1 MKVLAVLLLA
11 SYALAHG
18 GDDYHMFKNWAK
30 TKAMESC
37 WGEDNMKVYTVNMK
51 KAVAKCN
58 QVDAPE
64 LELPPY
70 RSVDRFVN
78 TMLSFARDM
87 DSNQFEQL
95 YKMMSVIN
103 EEHYDHKNYHNNRR
117 YGAGYPSRT
126 YMRESTNDDMPWYK
140 KNNYEQMDDK
150 SSMDKFK
157 MMMTFKKMM
166 SGMKN
171 DDSFMMEKMMPYD
184 MMKNKYNTK
193 YGMNKM
199 DMNKFEKMYAMIS
212 EMKSEKKRYDTPVAA
227 MRSSLEIPDFE
238 KMANFMMNF
247 RSKREATND
256 ALALNDRLKEKIQNV
271 LEEQQTRVGNMTCV
285 LKEMN
290 CLNAENEIDVRA
302 MKKDAEQYNMPSVW
316 FKQRYEE
323 IIDVCYEVATN
334 LPAKLNEQEIVKGE
348 FGTVNL
354 GQIKSFM
361 GCCKNAKQKLC
372 MNQDTKKKI
381 ETNFGP
387 IEEILESFKYQISE
401 DQLFT
406 QVNQLL
412 KGSEDE
418 YM

>member
-1 MKVLAVLLLA
+1 MKVFAVLLLA

-18 GDDYHMFKNWAK
+18 GDNYHEFKTWAK

-87 DSNQFEQL
+87 ESNQFEQL

-103 EEHYDHKNYHNNRR
+103 EEHYDRKSHHNRR
-117 YGAGYPSRT
+117 YQTRP
-126 YMRESTNDDMPWYK
+126 YMQNYKNDDMYNMYN
-140 KNNYEQMDDK
+140 KNNYDNMDDK
-150 SSMDKFK
+150 MDQFK

-166 SGMKN
+166 SGMRN
-171 DDSFMMEKMMPYD
+171 DDSFMSEKMMPYD
-184 MMKNKYNTK
+184 SMKSKYNNK
-193 YGMNKM
+193 WGMEDNKM
-199 DMNKFEKMYAMIS
+199 DMNKFQKMFEMIS
-212 EMKSEKKRYDTPVAA
+212 DMKSEKMKYEAPVAA
-227 MRSSLEIPDFE
+227 MRSSINFETPDFE
-238 KMANFMMNF
+238 KMANFMANF
-247 RSKREATND
+247 RSKRAAPADTD
-256 ALALNDRLKEKIQNV
+256 ALALNDRLKEKIQHV
-271 LEEQQTRVGNMTCV
+271 FEQQQSKVGNMTCV
-285 LKEMN
+285 LKELN
-290 CLNAENEIDVRA
+290 LLNAENEIDVRA
-302 MKKDAEQYNMPSVW
+302 MKKDAEQYNMPSAW
-316 FKQRYEE
+316 FKNRYEE
-323 IIDVCYEVATN
+323 IIDTCYEVATN
-334 LPAKLNEQEIVKGE
+334 LPEKLNKQEIIKGE
-348 FGTVNL
+348 FGTVNM

-372 MNQDTKKKI
+372 MNQDIKNKI

-387 IEEILESFKYQISE
+387 VAEILESFKYQITE

-412 KGSEDE
+412 QGSEDE

>member
-1 MKVLAVLLLA
+1 MKVFAVLLLA

-18 GDDYHMFKNWAK
+18 GDNYHMFKNWAK

-87 DSNQFEQL
+87 ESNQFEQL

-103 EEHYDHKNYHNNRR
+103 EEHYDRKNHHNRR
-117 YGAGYPSRT
+117 YQTRPYNQN
-126 YMRESTNDDMPWYK
+126 YNDDMYNMYN
-140 KNNYEQMDDK
+140 KNNYENMDSK
-150 SSMDKFK
+150 MDKFN

-166 SGMKN
+166 SGMRN

-184 MMKNKYNTK
+184 SMKSKYNNK
-193 YGMNKM
+193 WGMNDNKM
-199 DMNKFEKMYAMIS
+199 DMEKFQKMYEMVS
-212 EMKSEKKRYDTPVAA
+212 NMKSENMKYEAPVAA
-227 MRSSLEIPDFE
+227 MRSSIDIPDFE
-238 KMANFMMNF
+238 KMANFMANF
-247 RSKREATND
+247 RSKRAADTD
-256 ALALNDRLKEKIQNV
+256 ALALNDRLKEKIQHV
-271 LEEQQTRVGNMTCV
+271 FEEQQSKVGNMTCV
-285 LKEMN
+285 LRELN

-302 MKKDAEQYNMPSVW
+302 MKKDAEQYNMPSAW
-316 FKQRYEE
+316 FKNRYEE
-323 IIDVCYEVATN
+323 IVDTCYEVATN
-334 LPAKLNEQEIVKGE
+334 LPEKLNKQEIVKGD
-348 FGTVNL
+348 FGTVNM

-361 GCCKNAKQKLC
+361 GCCKDAKQKLC
-372 MNQDTKKKI
+372 MNQDIKNKI

-387 IEEILESFKYQISE
+387 VEEILESFKYQLTE

-412 KGSEDE
+412 QGSEDE

>member
-1 MKVLAVLLLA
+1 MKVFAVLLLA

-18 GDDYHMFKNWAK
+18 GDNQHMFKTWSK

-87 DSNQFEQL
+87 ESNQFEQL

-103 EEHYDHKNYHNNRR
+103 EEHYDRKNHHNRKYQTR
-117 YGAGYPSRT
+117 P
-126 YMRESTNDDMPWYK
+126 YMQNYNDDMYNMYN
-140 KNNYEQMDDK
+140 KNNYENMDSK
-150 SSMDKFK
+150 MDKFN

-166 SGMKN
+166 SGMRN

-184 MMKNKYNTK
+184 SMKSKYNNK
-193 YGMNKM
+193 WGMNDNKM
-199 DMNKFEKMYAMIS
+199 DMEKFQKMYEMVS
-212 EMKSEKKRYDTPVAA
+212 NMKSENMKYEAPVAA
-227 MRSSLEIPDFE
+227 MRSSIDIPDFE
-238 KMANFMMNF
+238 KMANFMANF
-247 RSKREATND
+247 RSKRAADTD
-256 ALALNDRLKEKIQNV
+256 ALALNDRLKEKIQHV
-271 LEEQQTRVGNMTCV
+271 FEEQQSKVGNMTCV
-285 LKEMN
+285 LRELN
-290 CLNAENEIDVRA
+290 VLNAENEIDVRA
-302 MKKDAEQYNMPSVW
+302 MKKDAEQYNMPSAW
-316 FKQRYEE
+316 FKNRYEE
-323 IIDVCYEVATN
+323 IVDTCYEVATN
-334 LPAKLNEQEIVKGE
+334 LPEKLNKQEIVKGE
-348 FGTVNL
+348 FGTVNM

-361 GCCKNAKQKLC
+361 GCCKDAKQKLC
-372 MNQDTKKKI
+372 MNQDIKNKI

-387 IEEILESFKYQISE
+387 VDEILESFKYQITE

-412 KGSEDE
+412 QGSEDE

>member
-64 LELPPY
+64 MELPPY

-227 MRSSLEIPDFE
+227 MRSSFEIPDFE

-247 RSKREATND
+247 VSII
-256 ALALNDRLKEKIQNV
+256 LFV
-271 LEEQQTRVGNMTCV
+271 L
-285 LKEMN
+285 LF
-290 CLNAENEIDVRA
+290 
-302 MKKDAEQYNMPSVW
+302 YN
-316 FKQRYEE
+316 FAFFR
-323 IIDVCYEVATN
+323 
-334 LPAKLNEQEIVKGE
+334 
-348 FGTVNL
+348 
-354 GQIKSFM
+354 
-361 GCCKNAKQKLC
+361 
-372 MNQDTKKKI
+372 
-381 ETNFGP
+381 
-387 IEEILESFKYQISE
+387 
-401 DQLFT
+401 
-406 QVNQLL
+406 
-412 KGSEDE
+412 
-418 YM
+418 

>member
-1 MKVLAVLLLA
+1 MKVFAVLLLA

-18 GDDYHMFKNWAK
+18 GDNYHMFKNWAK

-87 DSNQFEQL
+87 ESNQFEQL

-103 EEHYDHKNYHNNRR
+103 EEHYDRKNHHNRR
-117 YGAGYPSRT
+117 YQTRPYKQN
-126 YMRESTNDDMPWYK
+126 YNDDMYNMYN
-140 KNNYEQMDDK
+140 KNNYENMDSK
-150 SSMDKFK
+150 MDKFN

-166 SGMKN
+166 SGMRN

-184 MMKNKYNTK
+184 SMKSKYNNK
-193 YGMNKM
+193 WGMNDNKM
-199 DMNKFEKMYAMIS
+199 DMEKFQKMYEMVS
-212 EMKSEKKRYDTPVAA
+212 NMKSENMKYEAPVAA
-227 MRSSLEIPDFE
+227 MRSSIDIPDFE
-238 KMANFMMNF
+238 KMANFMANF
-247 RSKREATND
+247 RSKRAADTD
-256 ALALNDRLKEKIQNV
+256 ALALNDRLKEKIQHV
-271 LEEQQTRVGNMTCV
+271 FEEQQSKVGNMTCV
-285 LKEMN
+285 LRELN

-302 MKKDAEQYNMPSVW
+302 MKKDAEQYNMPSAW
-316 FKQRYEE
+316 FKNRYEE
-323 IIDVCYEVATN
+323 IVDTCYEVATN
-334 LPAKLNEQEIVKGE
+334 LPEKLNKQEIVKGD
-348 FGTVNL
+348 FGTVNM

-361 GCCKNAKQKLC
+361 GCCKDAKQKLC
-372 MNQDTKKKI
+372 MNQDIKNKI

-387 IEEILESFKYQISE
+387 VEEILESFKYQLTE

-406 QVNQLL
+406 QVQQLL
-412 KGSEDE
+412 QGSEDE

>member
-1 MKVLAVLLLA
+1 MKVFAVLLLA

-18 GDDYHMFKNWAK
+18 GDNYHMFKNWAK

-87 DSNQFEQL
+87 ESNQFEQL

-103 EEHYDHKNYHNNRR
+103 EEHYDRKNHHNRR
-117 YGAGYPSRT
+117 YQTRPYKQN
-126 YMRESTNDDMPWYK
+126 YNDDMYNMYN
-140 KNNYEQMDDK
+140 KNNYENMDSK
-150 SSMDKFK
+150 MDKFN

-166 SGMKN
+166 SGMRN

-184 MMKNKYNTK
+184 SMKSKYNNK
-193 YGMNKM
+193 WGMNDNKM
-199 DMNKFEKMYAMIS
+199 DMEKFQKMYEMVS
-212 EMKSEKKRYDTPVAA
+212 NMKSENMKYEAPVAA
-227 MRSSLEIPDFE
+227 MRSSIDIPDFE
-238 KMANFMMNF
+238 KMANFMANF
-247 RSKREATND
+247 RSKRAADTD
-256 ALALNDRLKEKIQNV
+256 ALALNDSLKEKIQHV
-271 LEEQQTRVGNMTCV
+271 FEEQQSKVGNMTCV
-285 LKEMN
+285 LRELN

-302 MKKDAEQYNMPSVW
+302 MKKDAEQYNMPSAW
-316 FKQRYEE
+316 FKNRYEE
-323 IIDVCYEVATN
+323 IVDTCYEVATN
-334 LPAKLNEQEIVKGE
+334 LPEKLNKQEIVKGD
-348 FGTVNL
+348 FGTVNM

-361 GCCKNAKQKLC
+361 GCCKDAKQKLC
-372 MNQDTKKKI
+372 MNQDTKNKI

-387 IEEILESFKYQISE
+387 VEEILESFKYQLTE

-412 KGSEDE
+412 QGSEDE

>member
-1 MKVLAVLLLA
+1 MKVFAVLLLA

-18 GDDYHMFKNWAK
+18 GDNYHMFKNWAK

-87 DSNQFEQL
+87 ESNQFEQL

-103 EEHYDHKNYHNNRR
+103 EEHYDRKNHHNRR
-117 YGAGYPSRT
+117 YQTRPYKQN
-126 YMRESTNDDMPWYK
+126 YNDDMYNMYN
-140 KNNYEQMDDK
+140 KNNYENMDSK
-150 SSMDKFK
+150 MDKFN

-166 SGMKN
+166 SGMRN
-171 DDSFMMEKMMPYD
+171 DDSFMMEKLMPYD
-184 MMKNKYNTK
+184 SMKSKYNNK
-193 YGMNKM
+193 WGMNDNKM
-199 DMNKFEKMYAMIS
+199 DMEKFQKMYEMVS
-212 EMKSEKKRYDTPVAA
+212 NMKSENMKYEAPVAA
-227 MRSSLEIPDFE
+227 MRSSIDIPDFE
-238 KMANFMMNF
+238 KMANFMANF
-247 RSKREATND
+247 RSKRAADTD
-256 ALALNDRLKEKIQNV
+256 ALALNDRLKEKIQHV
-271 LEEQQTRVGNMTCV
+271 FEEQQSKVGNMTCV
-285 LKEMN
+285 LRELN

-302 MKKDAEQYNMPSVW
+302 MKKDAEQYNMPSAW
-316 FKQRYEE
+316 FKNRYEE
-323 IIDVCYEVATN
+323 IVDTCYEVATN
-334 LPAKLNEQEIVKGE
+334 LPEKLNKQEIVKGD
-348 FGTVNL
+348 FGTVNM

-361 GCCKNAKQKLC
+361 GCCKDAKQKLC
-372 MNQDTKKKI
+372 MNQDIKNKI

-387 IEEILESFKYQISE
+387 VEEILESFKYQLTE

-412 KGSEDE
+412 QGSEDE

>member
-1 MKVLAVLLLA
+1 MKVFAVLLLA

-18 GDDYHMFKNWAK
+18 GDNYHMFKNWAK

-87 DSNQFEQL
+87 ESNQFEQL

-103 EEHYDHKNYHNNRR
+103 EEHYDRKNHHNRR
-117 YGAGYPSRT
+117 YQTRPYKQN
-126 YMRESTNDDMPWYK
+126 YNDDMYNMYN
-140 KNNYEQMDDK
+140 KNNYENMDSK
-150 SSMDKFK
+150 MDQFN

-166 SGMKN
+166 SGMRN

-184 MMKNKYNTK
+184 SMKSKYNNK
-193 YGMNKM
+193 WGMNDNKM
-199 DMNKFEKMYAMIS
+199 DMEKFQKIYEMVS
-212 EMKSEKKRYDTPVAA
+212 NMKSENMKYEAPVAA
-227 MRSSLEIPDFE
+227 MRSSIDIPDFE
-238 KMANFMMNF
+238 KMANFMANF
-247 RSKREATND
+247 RSKRAADTD
-256 ALALNDRLKEKIQNV
+256 ALALNDRLKEKIQHV
-271 LEEQQTRVGNMTCV
+271 FEEQQSKVGNMTCV
-285 LKEMN
+285 LRELN

-302 MKKDAEQYNMPSVW
+302 MKKDAEQYNMPSAW
-316 FKQRYEE
+316 FKNRYEE
-323 IIDVCYEVATN
+323 IVDTCYEVATN
-334 LPAKLNEQEIVKGE
+334 LPEKLNKQEIVKGD
-348 FGTVNL
+348 FGTVNM

-361 GCCKNAKQKLC
+361 GCCKDAKQKLC
-372 MNQDTKKKI
+372 MNQDIKNKI

-387 IEEILESFKYQISE
+387 VEEILESFKYQLTE

-406 QVNQLL
+406 QVQQLL
-412 KGSEDE
+412 QGSEDE